1 MKLALTI
8 AFCFLSLSMYSPL
21 RADARDDGAPF
32 ARSISNTDQSVQPVG
47 FWDRVFHWRPK
58 SDEQAKSNPKRLDSR
73 SQRVGPNRSLVVA
86 ITAADSPRR
95 AAALRFAEKGR
106 GLLTAGAYQRALMY
120 FEKALGL
127 DANPY
132 FYYYLAWAHYHLAHT
147 QESLRFLDV
156 AESLLS
162 DQSDWI
168 TAAETLRAK
177 FSAAAQTARRSV
189 QPIALPVR

>member
-1 MKLALTI
+1 MKIAFAI
-8 AFCFLSLSMYSPL
+8 AFCFLSLILYSPL
-21 RADARDDGAPF
+21 EADSRDPDVTVARPISSAEGAPP
-32 ARSISNTDQSVQPVG
+32 SNG
-47 FWDRVFHWRPK
+47 FWDRLFHWKRE
-58 SDEQAKSNPKRLDSR
+58 SDEPAHPSVKRLDSGSR
-73 SQRVGPNRSLVVA
+73 RIAPNRPLVLA
-86 ITAADSPRR
+86 ITAGGSARR

-106 GLLTAGAYQRALMY
+106 QLLAAGAYQRALIY

-132 FYYYLAWAHYHLAHT
+132 FYYYLARAHYHLAHT

-168 TAAETLRAK
+168 AEVATLRAK
-177 FSAAAQTARRSV
+177 FQAAAGTSRRSV
-189 QPIALPVR
+189 HPIALPVR